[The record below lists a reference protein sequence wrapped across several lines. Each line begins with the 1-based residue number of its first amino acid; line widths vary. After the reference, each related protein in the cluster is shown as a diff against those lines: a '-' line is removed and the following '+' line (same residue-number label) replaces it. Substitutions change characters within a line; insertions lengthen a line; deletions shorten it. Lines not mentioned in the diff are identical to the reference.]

1 MGRKYF
7 RSYKSSASSHNS
19 AKLQYMPAKTDHRL
33 GIKFHPKNF
42 RPVDERR
49 LKPSPI
55 IPELREAEMI
65 LVRLA
70 QREEYGREYKGLS
83 EGKELESGSNIII
96 LTPFFYAEANSIRV
110 G

>member
-1 MGRKYF
+1 MPFTPWPSGVSLSCAICDRI
-7 RSYKSSASSHNS
+7 
-19 AKLQYMPAKTDHRL
+19 QYIT
-33 GIKFHPKNF
+33 
-42 RPVDERR
+42 
-49 LKPSPI
+49 
-55 IPELREAEMI
+55 I

-83 EGKELESGSNIII
+83 EEKELESGSNIIT

>member
-1 MGRKYF
+1 
-7 RSYKSSASSHNS
+7 
-19 AKLQYMPAKTDHRL
+19 
-33 GIKFHPKNF
+33 
-42 RPVDERR
+42 
-49 LKPSPI
+49 
-55 IPELREAEMI
+55 MI

-83 EGKELESGSNIII
+83 EEKELESGSNIII